1 MGGFSFEIF
10 SLQNEVLFLNEVGIK
25 KSEVIKLIWFQIL
38 IEVVTLIEKVKYL
51 MFEAMINS

>member
-25 KSEVIKLIWFQIL
+25 KSEVIKLIL
-38 IEVVTLIEKVKYL
+38 VPNT
-51 MFEAMINS
+51 